1 MVKIKKKVLDLTS
14 EKCPMTFLKAKEFLK
29 ANNNVLDKIILIKGA
44 KDFKQLLGTLEKN
57 FKVRSKKI
65 KKSIY
70 EIYIKN

>member
-57 FKVRSKKI
+57 FKVRSKQI

>member
-14 EKCPMTFLKAKEFLK
+14 EKFPMTFLKAKEFLK

-57 FKVRSKKI
+57 FKVRSKQI